1 MINYEIKIKNKRTKR
16 FNNFICL
23 NEYVIFVIVVVA
35 VYVNTNYKA
44 QAQQRELEKIQQT
57 YQKEDI
63 NDIYL
68 EHKQ

>member
-1 MINYEIKIKNKRTKR
+1 MKLKSKIKEQKGSITL
-16 FNNFICL
+16 FVLTSMLF
-23 NEYVIFVIVVVA
+23 FVIVVVA

>member
-1 MINYEIKIKNKRTKR
+1 MKLKKRIREQKGSITLFVLTSMIFFT
-16 FNNFICL
+16 
-23 NEYVIFVIVVVA
+23 IVVA
-35 VYVNTNYKA
+35 ALYVNTNYKA
-44 QAQQRELEKIQQT
+44 QAQQRKLEKIQQT

>member
-1 MINYEIKIKNKRTKR
+1 MKIKSKIKEQKGSITL
-16 FNNFICL
+16 FVLTSMLF
-23 NEYVIFVIVVVA
+23 FVIVVVA
-35 VYVNTNYKA
+35 VYVNTNYKV

-68 EHKQ
+68 EHK

>member
-1 MINYEIKIKNKRTKR
+1 MKIKSKIKEQKGSITL
-16 FNNFICL
+16 FVL
-23 NEYVIFVIVVVA
+23 TSMIFFTIVVA
-35 VYVNTNYKA
+35 ALYINTNYKA

>member
-1 MINYEIKIKNKRTKR
+1 MKLKSKIKEQKGSIT
-16 FNNFICL
+16 L
-23 NEYVIFVIVVVA
+23 FVLMSMLFFGIVVVA

>member
-1 MINYEIKIKNKRTKR
+1 MKIKSKIKEQKGSITL
-16 FNNFICL
+16 FVLTSMLF
-23 NEYVIFVIVVVA
+23 FVIVVVA

-68 EHKQ
+68 EHK

>member
-1 MINYEIKIKNKRTKR
+1 MKLKSKIKEPKGSITL
-16 FNNFICL
+16 FVLMSMLF
-23 NEYVIFVIVVVA
+23 FVIVVVA

>member
-1 MINYEIKIKNKRTKR
+1 MKLKSKIKEQKGSITLFVLRSML
-16 FNNFICL
+16 F
-23 NEYVIFVIVVVA
+23 FVIVVVA

>member
-1 MINYEIKIKNKRTKR
+1 MKIKSKIKEQTGSITL
-16 FNNFICL
+16 FVLTSMLF
-23 NEYVIFVIVVVA
+23 FVIVVVA

>member
-1 MINYEIKIKNKRTKR
+1 MSML
-16 FNNFICL
+16 F
-23 NEYVIFVIVVVA
+23 FVIVVVA

>member
-1 MINYEIKIKNKRTKR
+1 MKIKSKIKEQKGSITL
-16 FNNFICL
+16 FVLTSMLF
-23 NEYVIFVIVVVA
+23 FVIVVVA